1 MLNNINSAEEYA
13 NLLVSTLREAPSDEM
28 PIDLLN
34 YWCDNVYE
42 LAINSYNSYL
52 LGKRESF
59 MLYTDEI
66 EDAYQK
72 AGLKY
77 TEDLLNGM
85 LDKGVIEALINEA
98 GEIVYGLTEKGKK
111 YKL

>member
-1 MLNNINSAEEYA
+1 MLDNINSGEDYA
-13 NLLVSTLREAPSDEM
+13 NLLVGTLKEAPDGSM
-28 PIDLLN
+28 PQELLN

-42 LAINSYNSYL
+42 LAINSYNDYL

-66 EDAYQK
+66 EDAYQR

-85 LDKGVIEALINEA
+85 LDRGVIEALINEA